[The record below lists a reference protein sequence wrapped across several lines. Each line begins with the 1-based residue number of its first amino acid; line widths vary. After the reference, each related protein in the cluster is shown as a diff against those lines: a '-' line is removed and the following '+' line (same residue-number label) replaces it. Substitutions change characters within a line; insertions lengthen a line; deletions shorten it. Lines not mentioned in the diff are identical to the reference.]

1 MQVTNSAT
9 IVDYFPEAFIAEGH
23 PIKGMIVTIKRFNK
37 RVTFRANG
45 MKSYS
50 TIVATDARNEWES
63 RIAKGATVTDFNTD
77 KMPSSEYMPLM
88 CWFMSL
94 IKHYLHSIMSQTN
107 DNIIDRDQL
116 QEAYIESIIDG
127 MDHKTM
133 YQFVYDSL
141 NGNLDDYTVEELI
154 TEVEDYYP
162 ELIKDCSISNVTYSD
177 NLQESS

>member
-1 MQVTNSAT
+1 MT
-9 IVDYFPEAFIAEGH
+9 
-23 PIKGMIVTIKRFNK
+23 
-37 RVTFRANG
+37 
-45 MKSYS
+45 
-50 TIVATDARNEWES
+50 
-63 RIAKGATVTDFNTD
+63 
-77 KMPSSEYMPLM
+77 
-88 CWFMSL
+88 
-94 IKHYLHSIMSQTN
+94 QTS

-141 NGNLDDYTVEELI
+141 TDSLDKYSVNELI